1 MALNKLNH
9 NYTDPLS
16 VSSLTVSGNLVVG
29 GALNVPLSVTAGSFV
44 KSGGTS
50 NQFLKAD
57 GSVDSS
63 AVAKTDTANTFTKNQ
78 TITPGT
84 SVTGLTIN
92 AAASSVG
99 LIVKANATTPGD
111 IQEWQSDTGA
121 ILTKITSAGNIL
133 ISKYQ
138 AGGGNITID
147 NNGYTGVTTQLLNE
161 YGGSALNS
169 TGVAGVSGSW
179 LRFSVQG
186 TEFMRIDSSSLTG
199 LGNVGYI
206 YIGSNIGTYPTTA
219 NSTNSSNLTIKSG
232 NVSGLTSNSG
242 NVVIDA
248 GTATGTTGTI
258 SIGATNASSVTIGK
272 SNNTVTVSGNL
283 TALSITKTGGT
294 SSQFLKADGS
304 VDSTAYQASNTTLT
318 GVAGLSSSGTG
329 LVKNTAGTWSYD
341 TNTYITGSSPTI
353 TTPIIDVI
361 NAASATGTTQ
371 SLFPNTTTG
380 TMAIGAGLTT
390 GTVNIA
396 TGGSSTNAINM
407 GNTNTTVTINGNLDV
422 KGITT
427 TIESTT
433 VTVKDKNIELAS
445 VVGSPT
451 DTTAD
456 GGGITVKGGTDKTF
470 NYVNAT
476 PAFTSSEN
484 MDLASGKAYKI
495 AGTTVLSGTGLGT
508 GVTGSSLT
516 SVGTIGTGTWQGSVI
531 GGTYG
536 GTGVNNGS
544 STITLA
550 GNFVTSGANSL
561 TLTTTGTTSLTLP
574 TSGTVSTEDAAFY
587 YAMIL

>member
-29 GALNVPLSVTAGSFV
+29 GALNIPLSVTAGSFV

-50 NQFLKAD
+50 AQYLMAD
-57 GSVDSS
+57 GSVSS
-63 AVAKTDTANTFTKNQ
+63 GSVGGVTSFSA
-78 TITPGT
+78 GT
-84 SVTGLTIN
+84 TGLTP
-92 AAASSVG
+92 STG
-99 LIVKANATTPGD
+99 T
-111 IQEWQSDTGA
+111 TGA
-121 ILTKITSAGNIL
+121 VTLAGKLVVANGGTGTGTAGITAFN
-133 ISKYQ
+133 
-138 AGGGNITID
+138 NIT
-147 NNGYTGVTTQLLNE
+147 GYT
-161 YGGSALNS
+161 A
-169 TGVAGVSGSW
+169 TG
-179 LRFSVQG
+179 
-186 TEFMRIDSSSLTG
+186 
-199 LGNVGYI
+199 
-206 YIGSNIGTYPTTA
+206 
-219 NSTNSSNLTIKSG
+219 
-232 NVSGLTSNSG
+232 
-242 NVVIDA
+242 
-248 GTATGTTGTI
+248 ATGTTSTNLVFSTSPTLTTPTLGVATATSINKMSITAPATSSTLAVADGKTFTSSNTI
-258 SIGATNASSVTIGK
+258 T
-272 SNNTVTVSGNL
+272 L
-283 TALSITKTGGT
+283 TATDGSTLAIGGGGT
-294 SSQFLKADGS
+294 LGTAAYTA
-304 VDSTAYQASNTTLT
+304 STAYQASNTTLT

-341 TNTYITGSSPTI
+341 TNAYITGSSPTI
-353 TTPIIDVI
+353 TTPVIDVI